1 MTIAAPPE
9 QLSDAARAFLQNAHH
24 ALIIGA
30 ERPGAADGR
39 TSETRAP
46 ATGEPIAVVAHA
58 GAEDVDRAVRAARA
72 AFEDG
77 PWASMAAADRGGL
90 IERLPPL
97 VQGAAP

>member
-9 QLSDAARAFLQNAHH
+9 QLSEDARSFLQKAHH
-24 ALIIGA
+24 DLIIGG

-39 TSETRAP
+39 TFETLDP

-58 GAEDVDRAVRAARA
+58 GAEDVDRAVRAARG

-77 PWASMAAADRGGL
+77 PWASMAAAGPRAPTGGL
-90 IERLPPL
+90 AQR
-97 VQGAAP
+97 AA